1 MMRQSWINLAW
12 KNLPWKNLAVGI
24 GVCGLAMVST
34 LANAQSAEETVNV
47 GLTVNI
53 DIGQAAISGLED
65 VSLNVTTLPDPPST
79 GNVHDRQTFC
89 LYTPTQFFSMTA
101 AGASNGANT
110 EFHLVDPAQSDASLN
125 TIRYG
130 ISIIEVLSGTG
141 ISLGTFGN
149 GVAVTG
155 IDSTLFNGD
164 ATCTGGE
171 NLELLIIVPNNAE
184 QAGKPL
190 DNGEI
195 LVAIADGQPHIY
207 TDQLTLLVE
216 PEI

>member
-1 MMRQSWINLAW
+1 MSRLCYLAT
-12 KNLPWKNLAVGI
+12 AA
-24 GVCGLAMVST
+24 AMFSSVP
-34 LANAQSAEETVNV
+34 AFAQSAEETVNV

-79 GNVHDRQTFC
+79 GNTSDFQTFC

-101 AGASNGANT
+101 TGASNGANT
-110 EFHLVDPAQSDASLN
+110 EFHLVDPAQSDTSLS
-125 TIRYG
+125 TIRYD
-130 ISIIEVLSGTG
+130 ISITAVLSGHG
-141 ISLGTFGN
+141 FGSISN
-149 GVAVTG
+149 GVARTG
-155 IDSTLFNGD
+155 IDSALFNGD

-171 NLELLIIVPNNAE
+171 NLELQIFVANNSE